1 MAERT
6 TPEPAL
12 PDAAHA
18 VGAWFDA
25 HIPHGWF
32 VGPVDVVLDR
42 EEVLVT
48 GALRDPGASP
58 GDARRDAARLAVIA
72 HFREVT
78 RSDRVALAGAAEA
91 MLGRKVSWAVTCG
104 PLRDVFTSISVPVM
118 TRLRMQERMVLDT
131 LVDASVART
140 RSEALA
146 WCVRLVAQHEGD
158 WVAGLREAMI
168 EVERVRRTGPTA

>member
-1 MAERT
+1 MAAGELGEAAA
-6 TPEPAL
+6 PDPARV
-12 PDAAHA
+12 

-25 HIPHGWF
+25 HIPEGWF
-32 VGPVDVVLDR
+32 TGPVEVVLDR

-48 GALRDPGASP
+48 GTLRDPGPS
-58 GDARRDAARLAVIA
+58 GGDAARAAAIA

-78 RSDRVALAGAAEA
+78 RGDRMTLAGAAEG

-104 PLRDVFTSISVPVM
+104 PIRDVFTSVSVPVM
-118 TRLRMQERMVLDT
+118 TRLRLQERMVLDT

-158 WVAGLREAMI
+158 WVAELRKAMI
-168 EVERVRRTGPTA
+168 QVERVRRAGPTA

>member
-1 MAERT
+1 MVDHD
-6 TPEPAL
+6 P

-25 HIPHGWF
+25 HLPPGWF
-32 VGPVDVVLDR
+32 SGPVDVVMDR
-42 EEVLVT
+42 DEVLVT
-48 GALRDPGASP
+48 GALRDPGDDP
-58 GDARRDAARLAVIA
+58 ARLAVIA

-78 RSDRVALAGAAEA
+78 RGDRVVLAGAAEA
-91 MLGRKVSWAVTCG
+91 RLGRKVSWAVTCG
-104 PLRDVFTSISVPVM
+104 PHRDVFTSASIPVM
-118 TRLRMQERMVLDT
+118 TRLRLQERLVLDT

-158 WVAGLREAMI
+158 WVAELRAAMV
-168 EVERVRRTGPTA
+168 EVERVRRAGPTA